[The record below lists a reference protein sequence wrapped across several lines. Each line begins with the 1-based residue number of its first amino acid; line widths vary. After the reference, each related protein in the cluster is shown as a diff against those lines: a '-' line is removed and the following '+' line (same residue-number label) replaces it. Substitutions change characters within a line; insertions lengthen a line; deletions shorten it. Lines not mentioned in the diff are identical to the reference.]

1 MYADDV
7 QLHVSFRPCDQ
18 KKVLHE
24 LQHCLDDVHS
34 WLRENRLLLNG
45 NKTKMITFGTKQR
58 LTVATNIHVT
68 VDGCLISPD
77 ATTKNL
83 GIVYDSTLS
92 MEHQVNAVC
101 RGAYLRLHNISR
113 IRRFL
118 TQDATQTKSLIQ
130 AFVISKLDCG
140 NALLSGVSTNLLRKL
155 QRVQHM
161 AARVITFTP
170 RREHI
175 SPVLRSLHWLP
186 IHRRIEF
193 KIILLVY
200 LCLHDIAPQ
209 YLAEMLTTHVV
220 TRSLRSTDKQLLV
233 VPRSKLK
240 RNGDRSFNVV
250 APVLWNSLP
259 ECMKSSSSVAS
270 FKRTLNTFLFR
281 QEYGVINWH

>member
-1 MYADDV
+1 
-7 QLHVSFRPCDQ
+7 
-18 KKVLHE
+18 
-24 LQHCLDDVHS
+24 
-34 WLRENRLLLNG
+34 
-45 NKTKMITFGTKQR
+45 MITFGTKQR

-77 ATTKNL
+77 ATTNNL

-118 TQDATQTKSLIQ
+118 TQDATKTLIQ

-155 QRVQHM
+155 QRVQNM

-193 KIILLVY
+193 KILLLVY
-200 LCLHDIAPQ
+200 ICLQ
-209 YLAEMLTTHVV
+209 MLTTHAV

-240 RNGDRSFNVV
+240 RHGDRSFNVV

-259 ECMKSSSSVAS
+259 ECMKSSSSVPS
-270 FKRTLNTFLFR
+270 FKRTLKTFLFR
-281 QEYGVINWH
+281 QEYGVIN

>member
-1 MYADDV
+1 M
-7 QLHVSFRPCDQ
+7 
-18 KKVLHE
+18 
-24 LQHCLDDVHS
+24 
-34 WLRENRLLLNG
+34 
-45 NKTKMITFGTKQR
+45 
-58 LTVATNIHVT
+58 ATNIHVT
-68 VDGCLISPD
+68 VDGCLISTD
-77 ATTKNL
+77 ATTQNI

-118 TQDATQTKSLIQ
+118 TQDATKTLIQ
-130 AFVISKLDCG
+130 ACVISKLDCG

-155 QRVQHM
+155 QRVQNM

-175 SPVLRSLHWLP
+175 LSPVLRSLHWLP

-193 KIILLVY
+193 KILLLVY

-209 YLAEMLTTHVV
+209 YLAEMLTTHAV

-233 VPRSKLK
+233 VPRSILK
-240 RNGDRSFNVV
+240 RHGDHSFNVV

-259 ECMKSSSSVAS
+259 ECMKSSSSVVAY
-270 FKRTLNTFLFR
+270 FKRTQKTFLFR
-281 QEYGVINWH
+281 QEYGVIN